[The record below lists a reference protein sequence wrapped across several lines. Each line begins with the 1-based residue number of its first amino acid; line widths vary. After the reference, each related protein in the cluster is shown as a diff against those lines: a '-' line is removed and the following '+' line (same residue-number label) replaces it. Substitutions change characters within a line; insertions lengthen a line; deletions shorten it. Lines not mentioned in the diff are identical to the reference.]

1 MNLFIW
7 LGIFVVSLYVLVK
20 SADKF
25 TEFAEKIGLKLGMS
39 PFVVGLTII
48 AIGTSL
54 PELISSIMAVLSGS
68 SDMVIGNVLGS
79 NIANICL
86 VLGIGAILI
95 KSGKIEHN
103 LRSIDLPFFI
113 ISIFLLGIFMLDGKI
128 TILEGVF
135 SLVGIIIFILYMKS
149 NIKNTTK
156 KEIAKGVLIQ
166 KDGSS
171 LLKLSVGLIISS
183 VFIFF
188 GAKYTIDSAIQL
200 SSLLNIGKSIIS
212 ASAIAIGTSLPEL
225 SVTISLVK
233 KKNITGAVGNVLGSN
248 IFNTLGVIGISSLFG
263 TLIVSNFMLIF
274 VLPVT
279 LIATFMFYIITN
291 DQKISKWQGAL
302 LLLFYVVFMTK
313 LLTGI

>member
-7 LGIFVVSLYVLVK
+7 LGIFVVSLYILVK

-25 TEFAEKIGLKLGMS
+25 TEFAERIGLKLGMS

-86 VLGIGAILI
+86 ILGIGAILI
-95 KSGKIEHN
+95 KKGKIEHD
-103 LRSIDLPFFI
+103 LRSIDLPFLI

-128 TILEGVF
+128 TMLEGIF
-135 SLVGIIIFILYMKS
+135 SLIGIIIFILYMKS
-149 NIKNTTK
+149 NIKDATK

-171 LLKLSVGLIISS
+171 LLKLGIGLIVSS
-183 VFIFF
+183 AFIFL

-248 IFNTLGVIGISSLFG
+248 IFNTLGVIGISSLLG
-263 TLIVSNFMLIF
+263 TLIVNEFMLIF
-274 VLPVT
+274 VLPIT

-291 DQKISKWQGAL
+291 DQKISKWEGAL
-302 LLLFYVVFMTK
+302 LLLFYLVFMTK
-313 LLTGI
+313 LFTGI

>member
-1 MNLFIW
+1 LNLFIW